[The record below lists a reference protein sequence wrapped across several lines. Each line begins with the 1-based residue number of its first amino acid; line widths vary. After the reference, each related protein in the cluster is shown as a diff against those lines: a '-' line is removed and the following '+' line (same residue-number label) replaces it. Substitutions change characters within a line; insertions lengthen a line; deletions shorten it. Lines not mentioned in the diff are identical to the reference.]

1 MTRANGLLIAID
13 GTAGTGKSSVGKAVA
28 ARMGYG
34 FLSTGEMY
42 RALAYKVFAKNITPE
57 DHDAVLAA
65 ARALRFTFIRQ
76 PDATLKM
83 FVDGEFL
90 GAKLHLEEVGNVA
103 SRVSTNGEARHVLT
117 EKMREVGEEGG
128 IVMEGRDIGTV
139 VFPDAELKIF
149 VTASAEVRAQ
159 RRYDELKGKG
169 MEADYDDI
177 LKNVQER
184 DYIDSHR
191 EVAPLRQA
199 DDAIL
204 LDNSHITIEEQNAW
218 VMEQYLRV
226 VNSVE

>member
-117 EKMREVGEEGG
+117 EKMREVGQDGA

-139 VFPDAELKIF
+139 VFPDADIKFYLD
-149 VTASAEVRAQ
+149 ASAEERAN
-159 RRYDELKGKG
+159 RRVKQLQ
-169 MEADYDDI
+169 EAGEKPDYAEI
-177 LKNVQER
+177 LRLIQER
-184 DYIDSHR
+184 DYRDSHR
-191 EVAPLRQA
+191 AVSPLKPA
-199 DDAIL
+199 EDAIII
-204 LDNSHITIEEQNAW
+204 DTSHLN
-218 VMEQYLRV
+218 MEQVIAAVLEKLPHHA
-226 VNSVE
+226 S